1 MNLPTP
7 PLRAPP
13 LAEPLPQE
21 NKNVAP
27 KRGFS
32 PSLPTP
38 NSSLMNDSK
47 FHSGEI
53 MPTAIPNSGSLVP
66 ISKQN
71 NSSALVPFVGGVSP
85 LENRQSGYALVQSQT
100 PEEFLP
106 DIGRWVTVGGLALLG
121 IFGAAV
127 GLSAV
132 LKYKV
137 TVQAAAA
144 IRPVGELGQVQST
157 IEGSVLKISVRENQ
171 LVKVGDPI
179 ATIQDA
185 RLESKLQTKR
195 SQLSGDVQKGKQQLM
210 GIDAQIGSLD
220 RQGVAEREQGSRSIA
235 GIQAELT
242 RAQRDYHDKKITT
255 QAEVA
260 EAQANLQTAEQEREA
275 AEVELQVATAN
286 LNSIQQGYSAALAK
300 SNRYET
306 YSGAIS
312 TNQLEEARAI
322 AAQQKYA
329 IEAQKATILKQQRI
343 VARLAASVRATAARL
358 QRSQTSL
365 NPSSAELAIVRERI
379 AREQANGQ
387 AAIPRL
393 QQDRDKLIQQRVEIA
408 NQIVTTEKELAQI
421 ASELKPTTI
430 LAPIAGTIQELNL
443 RNQYQ
448 VVHPGDRLAQI
459 VPQNAAL
466 EIKAIVAP
474 GDIDN
479 VKVGQVVQM
488 RVSACTY
495 TDLGVLAG
503 KVTNVAAD
511 AKQLERNG
519 ANNAAKQ
526 PQAAMNSTYEVT
538 IKPDTLTLGNGVTKC
553 QIRSGMEG
561 KAEIISKEET
571 VLQFVLRK
579 TRLLVNL

>member
-1 MNLPTP
+1 MD
-7 PLRAPP
+7 
-13 LAEPLPQE
+13 
-21 NKNVAP
+21 
-27 KRGFS
+27 
-32 PSLPTP
+32 
-38 NSSLMNDSK
+38 DSK

-53 MPTAIPNSGSLVP
+53 VTTNFTKSDSLVP
-66 ISKQN
+66 IPQRNHTSALVPFNRQ
-71 NSSALVPFVGGVSP
+71 NSSALVK
-85 LENRQSGYALVQSQT
+85 SQA

-157 IEGSVLKISVRENQ
+157 IEGSVLKISVQENQ

-195 SQLSGDVQKGKQQLM
+195 SQLSGDIQKGKQQIF
-210 GIDAQIGSLD
+210 GIDAQINSLD
-220 RQGVAEREQGSRSIA
+220 RQGVAEREQSSRSIA
-235 GIQAELT
+235 GIQAELS

-260 EAQANLQTAEQEREA
+260 EAQANLQTAEQERGA

-300 SNRYET
+300 STRYET

-322 AAQQKYA
+322 TAQQKYA
-329 IEAQKATILKQQRI
+329 IAAQQATILKQQRI
-343 VARLAASVRATAARL
+343 VARLAASVRAAAARL
-358 QRSQTSL
+358 QRTQAAL
-365 NPSSAELAIVRERI
+365 DPSPAELAIVREKI
-379 AREQANGQ
+379 AREQANGR

-393 QQDRDKLIQQRVEIA
+393 QQDRDKLLQQRVEIA
-408 NQIVTTEKELAQI
+408 NQIATSEKELAQVSI
-421 ASELKPTTI
+421 ELKPTTI

-448 VVHPGDRLAQI
+448 VIRPGDRVAQI

-474 GDIDN
+474 GDIDH
-479 VKVGQVVQM
+479 VKVGQIVQM

-519 ANNAAKQ
+519 GNNTAQQ
-526 PQAAMNSTYEVT
+526 PQSAANGTYEVT
-538 IKPDTLTLGNGVTKC
+538 IKPDLLTLGNGVNKC

-579 TRLLVNL
+579 ARLLVNL

>member
-1 MNLPTP
+1 MD
-7 PLRAPP
+7 
-13 LAEPLPQE
+13 
-21 NKNVAP
+21 
-27 KRGFS
+27 
-32 PSLPTP
+32 
-38 NSSLMNDSK
+38 DSK

-53 MPTAIPNSGSLVP
+53 VTTNFTKSGSLVP
-66 ISKQN
+66 IAKQN
-71 NSSALVPFVGGVSP
+71 NSSALVPF
-85 LENRQSGYALVQSQT
+85 NRQNGYALVPSKI

-106 DIGRWVTVGGLALLG
+106 DIGRWVTMGGLALLG

-195 SQLSGDVQKGKQQLM
+195 SQLSGDVQKGKQQIIS
-210 GIDAQIGSLD
+210 IDGQIAALD
-220 RQGVAEREQGSRSIA
+220 RQGVAEREQSSRSIA

-255 QAEVA
+255 KAEVD
-260 EAQANLQTAEQEREA
+260 EAKANLQTAEQEREA
-275 AEVELQVATAN
+275 AEMELQVATAN

-300 SNRYET
+300 SNRYKT

-365 NPSSAELAIVRERI
+365 NPSPAELAIVSEKI

-421 ASELKPTTI
+421 AIELKPTTI
-430 LAPIAGTIQELNL
+430 FAPIAGTIQELNL

-448 VVHPGDRLAQI
+448 VVHPGDRVAQI

-579 TRLLVNL
+579 ARLLVNL

>member
-1 MNLPTP
+1 
-7 PLRAPP
+7 
-13 LAEPLPQE
+13 
-21 NKNVAP
+21 
-27 KRGFS
+27 
-32 PSLPTP
+32 
-38 NSSLMNDSK
+38 
-47 FHSGEI
+47 
-53 MPTAIPNSGSLVP
+53 
-66 ISKQN
+66 
-71 NSSALVPFVGGVSP
+71 
-85 LENRQSGYALVQSQT
+85 
-100 PEEFLP
+100 
-106 DIGRWVTVGGLALLG
+106 
-121 IFGAAV
+121 
-127 GLSAV
+127 
-132 LKYKV
+132 
-137 TVQAAAA
+137 
-144 IRPVGELGQVQST
+144 
-157 IEGSVLKISVRENQ
+157 VLKISVRENQ

-195 SQLSGDVQKGKQQLM
+195 SQLSGDVQKGKQQLI
-210 GIDAQIGSLD
+210 GIDSQIATLD
-220 RQGVAEREQGSRSIA
+220 RQGVAEREQSSRSIA
-235 GIQAELT
+235 GIQAELS

-260 EAQANLQTAEQEREA
+260 EAQANLQTAEQERAA

-286 LNSIQQGYSAALAK
+286 LKSIEQGYSAALAK
-300 SNRYET
+300 STRYET

-312 TNQLEEARAI
+312 TNQLEEARAT

-329 IEAQKATILKQQRI
+329 IAAQTATILKQQRI

-358 QRSQTSL
+358 QRNQAAL
-365 NPSSAELAIVRERI
+365 NPSSAELAIVREKI

-408 NQIVTTEKELAQI
+408 NQVATNQKELAQI
-421 ASELKPTTI
+421 AIELKPTII
-430 LAPIAGTIQELNL
+430 LAPITGTIQELNL
-443 RNQYQ
+443 RNQSQ
-448 VVHPGDRLAQI
+448 VIRPGDRVAQI

-479 VKVGQVVQM
+479 VKVGQIVQM

-519 ANNAAKQ
+519 GNNPTKQ

-579 TRLLVNL
+579 ARLLVNL

>member
-1 MNLPTP
+1 MD
-7 PLRAPP
+7 
-13 LAEPLPQE
+13 
-21 NKNVAP
+21 
-27 KRGFS
+27 
-32 PSLPTP
+32 
-38 NSSLMNDSK
+38 DSK

-53 MPTAIPNSGSLVP
+53 VTTNFTKSGSLVP
-66 ISKQN
+66 IPKQN
-71 NSSALVPFVGGVSP
+71 NSTFLVPFVDGVSP
-85 LENRQSGYALVQSQT
+85 LENRQTGYALVKSQT

-106 DIGRWVTVGGLALLG
+106 DIGRWVTVGGFALLG
-121 IFGAAV
+121 IFVAAV

-144 IRPVGELGQVQST
+144 IRPVGELGQVQSP
-157 IEGSVLKISVRENQ
+157 IEGSVLNIAVRENQ

-185 RLESKLQTKR
+185 RLESKLQTRR
-195 SQLSGDVQKGKQQLM
+195 SQLSGDIQKGKQQIF
-210 GIDAQIGSLD
+210 GIDAQILSLD
-220 RQGVAEREQGSRSIA
+220 RQGVAEREQSSRSIA

-242 RAQRDYHDKKITT
+242 RAQRDYHDKTITT

-260 EAQANLQTAEQEREA
+260 EAQANLQTAEREREA

-300 SNRYET
+300 SNRYKD
-306 YSGAIS
+306 YAGAIS
-312 TNQLEEARAI
+312 TNQLEEASAS

-329 IEAQKATILKQQRI
+329 IVAQQATIRKQQRI

-358 QRSQTSL
+358 QRSQAAL
-365 NPSSAELAIVRERI
+365 DPSPAELAIVREKI
-379 AREQANGQ
+379 AREQANGR
-387 AAIPRL
+387 AAMPRL
-393 QQDRDKLIQQRVEIA
+393 QQERDKLLQQRVEIA
-408 NQIVTTEKELAQI
+408 NQIATNEKELAQVSI
-421 ASELKPTTI
+421 ELKPTTI
-430 LAPIAGTIQELNL
+430 LAPIAGTVQELNL

-448 VVHPGDRLAQI
+448 VVRPGDRVAQI

-466 EIKAIVAP
+466 EIKVIVAP

-479 VKVGQVVQM
+479 VKVGQIAQM

-495 TDLGVLAG
+495 TDLGVLTG
-503 KVTNVAAD
+503 KVISVAAD
-511 AKQLERNG
+511 AKQLDRTG
-519 ANNAAKQ
+519 GNNAAKQ

-538 IKPDTLTLGNGVTKC
+538 IEPDTLMLKNRVTKC
-553 QIRSGMEG
+553 RIRSGMEG
-561 KAEIISKEET
+561 RAEIISKEET

-579 TRLLVNL
+579 ARLLVNL

>member
-1 MNLPTP
+1 MD
-7 PLRAPP
+7 
-13 LAEPLPQE
+13 E
-21 NKNVAP
+21 
-27 KRGFS
+27 
-32 PSLPTP
+32 
-38 NSSLMNDSK
+38 SK

-53 MPTAIPNSGSLVP
+53 MTTKLPNSGSLVP
-66 ISKQN
+66 IPQRN
-71 NSSALVPFVGGVSP
+71 LTTALVPFD
-85 LENRQSGYALVQSQT
+85 RQTGYALVKSQT

-179 ATIQDA
+179 AIVQDM

-195 SQLSGDVQKGKQQLM
+195 SQLSGDIQKGKQQIL

-220 RQGVAEREQGSRSIA
+220 RQGVAEREQSSRSIA
-235 GIQAELT
+235 GIQAELS

-286 LNSIQQGYSAALAK
+286 LNSIQQILSAAQAK
-300 SNRYET
+300 SNRYKDDD

-312 TNQLEEARAI
+312 TNQLEEAHAI

-329 IEAQKATILKQQRI
+329 TIAQQATIRKQQRI
-343 VARLAASVRATAARL
+343 VARLAASVRAAAARL
-358 QRSQTSL
+358 QRSQAAI
-365 NPSSAELAIVRERI
+365 NPSPAELTIVREKI
-379 AREQANGQ
+379 AREQANGR
-387 AAIPRL
+387 AAMPRL
-393 QQDRDKLIQQRVEIA
+393 QQERDKLLQQRVEIA
-408 NQIVTTEKELAQI
+408 NQIATSEKELAQVSI
-421 ASELKPTTI
+421 ELKPTTI
-430 LAPIAGTIQELNL
+430 LAPVTGTIQELNL

-448 VVHPGDRLAQI
+448 VVHPGDRVAQI

-479 VKVGQVVQM
+479 VKVGQIAQM

-503 KVTNVAAD
+503 KVTSIAAD
-511 AKQLERNG
+511 AKQPERNG
-519 ANNAAKQ
+519 GNNTAKQ
-526 PQAAMNSTYEVT
+526 SQSAANSTYEVT
-538 IKPDTLTLGNGVTKC
+538 IKPDTLTLGNGVSKC
-553 QIRSGMEG
+553 RIRSGMEG
-561 KAEIISKEET
+561 RAEIISKEET

-579 TRLLVNL
+579 ARLLVNL